1 MHHLRSYRL
10 WLKAS
15 QDGEKTQKSEGEA
28 GQAAGDGLEAAGK
41 LRSSESKGAPKLKY
55 RCVSLTRILS
65 MHSLSRDLDTFATS
79 DFLPSETRSYDEVLR
94 ESIFEPLSIFPHLR
108 LRQ

>member
-65 MHSLSRDLDTFATS
+65 LHSLSRDLDTLRPAIFYLQRLEVTTRYYEKV
-79 DFLPSETRSYDEVLR
+79 FLNP
-94 ESIFEPLSIFPHLR
+94 FPYFR
-108 LRQ
+108 I